1 MQDNGAYEF
10 TSVCNVV
17 FKGMEMAGSFTE
29 NTAKVFLRICKAM
42 MAIGQW
48 GLKKSRDH
56 QYNKSGKK
64 SQKVMKDKFQG
75 DVLYGKIESV
85 QATLKKQEGNNKNFS
100 EEQLSKFPDAKWQET
115 RFGQLAKKHG
125 LEYCVIHGMSGE
137 DPSLFIQ
144 YPKVQ
149 ESIYQ
154 EVIAELQMGIRKE
167 CEEVFREIDRENEKK
182 CEAEVKEC
190 KEEIK
195 DKEKGLEEAKK
206 QLRSHRKI
214 GDKVGEEKCGEMI
227 GKLQAELEQ
236 LKERLKG
243 LIEKW
248 NIARKQTGKD
258 LMETMT
264 DPSKE
269 AVNGKVE
276 RQITA
281 MQFLEQ
287 SGLLAATDEEFDRE
301 MTKAYP
307 EEYAEIKKELSPDA
321 KAEDEAYSNG
331 IEAQKKKKEF
341 VRRVNQNTRAEAR
354 KKGTVLEF
362 QVNAENYVK
371 NSGKN
376 ASFPHPDYPE
386 FMVTVSTESI
396 CGMVDDSKVRTNRA
410 GKKRGRFSMS
420 VYKDADLEFKV
431 PVLDSITGKHMRGK
445 DGKPEF
451 VKMKMT
457 YGEFDML
464 VKETGM
470 TAAVAMKKK
479 QQEMGTSMKE
489 AVKMGAA
496 RQKGMGNAKK

>member
-29 NTAKVFLRICKAM
+29 NTAKVFLRICKAL
-42 MAIGQW
+42 MAIGRW
-48 GLKKSRDH
+48 GMEKSKDY
-56 QYNKSGKK
+56 QYSKSGKK

-85 QATLKKQEGNNKNFS
+85 QATLKKQEGSNRNFS
-100 EEQLSKFPDAKWQET
+100 EEQLSKFPDAKWQEG
-115 RFGQLAKKHG
+115 RFAQLAKKHG

-137 DPSLFIQ
+137 DPSLFMQ

-154 EVIAELQMGIRKE
+154 EVIAELQTEIRKE
-167 CEEVFREIDRENEKK
+167 CEKTFQDIDKENEKK
-182 CEAEVKEC
+182 CETEVKEC
-190 KEEIK
+190 KEEIRE
-195 DKEKGLEEAKK
+195 KEKGLEEAEK
-206 QLRSHRKI
+206 QLKVHRKI
-214 GDKVGEEKCGEMI
+214 GDKVGEEKCGELI

-236 LKERLKG
+236 LKERLKE

-248 NIARKQTGKD
+248 NTAKKQTGKD

-264 DPSKE
+264 EPSKE
-269 AVNGKVE
+269 AVKGKVE

-321 KAEDEAYSNG
+321 NAKDEAYSNS
-331 IEAQKKKKEF
+331 IEAQKKEF
-341 VRRVNQNTRAEAR
+341 VRRVNRNTRAEAR

-371 NSGKN
+371 NSGKT

-386 FMVTVSTESI
+386 FMVTVSTKSI
-396 CGMVDDSKVRTNRA
+396 CGMVDDSKVRTDKA
-410 GKKRGRFSMS
+410 GKKRGSLSMS
-420 VYKDADLEFKV
+420 VYKDAALEFQV
-431 PVLDSITGKHMRGK
+431 PVLDSVTGKHVEGK

-457 YGEFDML
+457 YGEFDTL
-464 VKETGM
+464 VKETGV

-479 QQEMGTSMKE
+479 QQEMGASMKE